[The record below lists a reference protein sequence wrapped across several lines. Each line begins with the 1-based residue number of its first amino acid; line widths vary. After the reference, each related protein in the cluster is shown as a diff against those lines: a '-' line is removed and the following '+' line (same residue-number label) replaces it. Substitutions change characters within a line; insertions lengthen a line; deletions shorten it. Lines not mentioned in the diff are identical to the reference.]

1 MDRLEGAV
9 AGFVPSVHGLHFANR
24 FPAGPTVKLG
34 VLDPRWVG
42 VGDATAGLCGGV
54 RAATAGLC
62 GGRSWLVRE
71 RFEAGQPIPGDTT
84 APANG
89 SPLFQSIV
97 RRQVQSLEWLRG
109 PLRFWWVGLR
119 GGDRARQQSLRTDL
133 PRIGPTIEPGRLA
146 LRPLVRR
153 TAWNPWH
160 LSASHTV
167 VA

>member
-42 VGDATAGLCGGV
+42 VGDATAGLCGGM
-54 RAATAGLC
+54 
-62 GGRSWLVRE
+62 SWLVRE

-97 RRQVQSLEWLRG
+97 RRQVQSLDWLRG
-109 PLRFWWVGLR
+109 RCGSGGWVSAAATGR
-119 GGDRARQQSLRTDL
+119 GSRACAPSYPGSA
-133 PRIGPTIEPGRLA
+133 PRSMPAGSR
-146 LRPLVRR
+146 
-153 TAWNPWH
+153 W
-160 LSASHTV
+160 SASSVTPDGTPGTCPRV
-167 VA
+167 TP